1 MDSIGALVL
10 SGLTG
15 AVLASS
21 SYLAMQAG
29 RALACTHSVCA
40 CAAPADAGRAQV
52 DAEALARSG
61 GAPLVEV
68 ALELAVPHIAWAP
81 GLGPGGL
88 AGMFDA
94 WLAAFCQVG
103 AAVTRLDIGEG
114 ARRQAAQSM
123 PTLSSRLD

>member
-1 MDSIGALVL
+1 M
-10 SGLTG
+10 
-15 AVLASS
+15 
-21 SYLAMQAG
+21 
-29 RALACTHSVCA
+29 R
-40 CAAPADAGRAQV
+40 APADAGRAQV

-103 AAVTRLDIGEG
+103 AAVTRLDSGEG
-114 ARRQAAQSM
+114 AHRQAAQVM
-123 PTLSSRLD
+123 PALSSGPT

>member
-1 MDSIGALVL
+1 M
-10 SGLTG
+10 
-15 AVLASS
+15 
-21 SYLAMQAG
+21 
-29 RALACTHSVCA
+29 
-40 CAAPADAGRAQV
+40 

-81 GLGPGGL
+81 ALGPGGL

-103 AAVTRLDIGEG
+103 AAVMRLDTGEG
-114 ARRQAAQSM
+114 AHRQAAQVR
-123 PTLSSRLD
+123 PNLSSKSA